1 MLTLCHM
8 VMPTKALAMNRYN
21 AYYTSTPSLPPPQPP
36 PTSTELQVIRVN
48 LEQRAV
54 RQDHSTLIREVR
66 ETVNQLEEVR
76 QLAVEAAQTQT
87 SNLQRSIET
96 TQLLN
101 KVNIMYDELRI
112 VKNEIEGLRSFKK
125 EMTDF
130 KAWLKGEG

>member
-1 MLTLCHM
+1 M

>member
-1 MLTLCHM
+1 
-8 VMPTKALAMNRYN
+8 MPTKALAMNRYN